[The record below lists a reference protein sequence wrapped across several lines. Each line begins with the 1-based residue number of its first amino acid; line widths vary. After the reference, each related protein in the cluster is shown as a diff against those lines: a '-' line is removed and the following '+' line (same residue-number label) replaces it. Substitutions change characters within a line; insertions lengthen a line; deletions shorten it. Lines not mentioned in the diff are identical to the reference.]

1 MEEEKEL
8 GVGGGHSKHQS
19 LAFHWLRCYQER
31 EDSFLPE
38 GLWCHYRVRELPL
51 LGSQLY

>member
-19 LAFHWLRCYQER
+19 LAFHWLALLPGER
-31 EDSFLPE
+31 
-38 GLWCHYRVRELPL
+38 G
-51 LGSQLY
+51 QLSS